1 MQLRDIAW
9 ASIKRRRGR
18 FGFMLAALTLAV
30 GTVVALVS
38 LSRAMQTEVGAELDR
53 FGANIVITPKV
64 RALDLAYGGVA
75 IAGLSVDAEHLRT
88 RDADLVR
95 TIPNKRNV
103 SAVAP
108 KLIGTI
114 EVEKHRMLLIG
125 VRFTE
130 ERRVKSWWTIH
141 GALPTSA
148 DEVLLG
154 SDASQA
160 LGRRA
165 GASITLDGRP
175 RRVAGVVSPTGSLDD
190 QAVLADLAVAQQALK
205 QPDAVTMI
213 EVSALCTGCP
223 IEDMVQQ
230 MSTVLPQAR
239 VAPIRQAVAAR
250 ERGVRQFTRFAYAV
264 SGIVLLVGTL
274 VVMMTMVSSV
284 VERTQEIGIL
294 RAVGYRR
301 TQVATIVLLESLGI
315 TLAGG
320 LTGWLAGT
328 LAARALG
335 PALAQLTT
343 AIPINYVLGLLAVG
357 AAVALGAAGGSYPAI
372 RAARMDPAEALR
384 HL

>member
-9 ASIKRRRGR
+9 ASIRRRKGR
-18 FGFMLAALTLAV
+18 FGFVLAALTLSV

-38 LSRAMQTEVGAELDR
+38 LSRAMQADVGAEVDR
-53 FGANIVITPKV
+53 FGANIVITPKA
-64 RALDLAYGGVA
+64 RTLDLSYGGVSV
-75 IAGLSVDAEHLRT
+75 AGLSVDTQHLRSQ
-88 RDADLVR
+88 DADLVR

-114 EVEKHRMLLIG
+114 DVEGRRLLLIG
-125 VRFTE
+125 VRFPD

-141 GALPTSA
+141 GTLPSSP

-154 SDASQA
+154 SEASQA

-165 GASITLDGRP
+165 GTSIALAGEQ
-175 RRVAGVVSPTGSLDD
+175 RRVTGVLGPTGSVDD
-190 QAVLADLAVAQQALK
+190 QAIFADLGAAQRALN

-213 EVSALCTGCP
+213 EVSALCSGCP

-230 MSTVLPQAR
+230 MSTVLPHAK

-250 ERGVRQFTRFAYAV
+250 ERGVRQFTRFAYVV

-274 VVMMTMVSSV
+274 VVMTTMMSSV

-301 TQVATIVLLESLGI
+301 TQVATIILLEALAVNF
-315 TLAGG
+315 AGG
-320 LTGWLAGT
+320 LFGWVAGT
-328 LAARALG
+328 VISRTFGPAIAQITTPIPVSFALG
-335 PALAQLTT
+335 FAAIAT
-343 AIPINYVLGLLAVG
+343 AVM
-357 AAVALGAAGGSYPAI
+357 LGAAGGSYPAV
-372 RAARMDPAEALR
+372 RAARMDPADALR

>member
-9 ASIKRRRGR
+9 ASLKRRKGR
-18 FGFMLAALTLAV
+18 FGFMLAALTLGV
-30 GTVVALVS
+30 GTVVALAS

-64 RALDLAYGGVA
+64 RSLDLAYGGLAV
-75 IAGLSVDAEHLRT
+75 AGLAVDAEHLGT
-88 RDADLVR
+88 HDADLVR

-114 EVEKHRMLLIG
+114 DVENRRLLLIG
-125 VRFTE
+125 VRFAD

-141 GALPTSA
+141 GSLPSSP

-154 SDASQA
+154 SDAAVA

-165 GASITLDGRP
+165 GATIVLDGRA
-175 RRVAGVVSPTGSLDD
+175 RRIAGVLSPTGSLDD
-190 QAVLADLAVAQQALK
+190 QAVLSDLAVAQRALN

-223 IEDMVQQ
+223 IEDMVRQ
-230 MSTVLPQAR
+230 MSVVLPHAR

-250 ERGVRQFTRFAYAV
+250 EQGVRQFTRFAYAV
-264 SGIVLLVGTL
+264 SAVVLLVGTL
-274 VVMMTMVSSV
+274 LVMTTMMSSV

-301 TQVATIVLLESLGI
+301 TQVATIVLLEALGVNA
-315 TLAGG
+315 LGG
-320 LTGWLAGT
+320 IAGWLAGT
-328 LAARALG
+328 FASRALG
-335 PALAQLTT
+335 PTLAQLTT
-343 AIPINYVLGLLAVG
+343 PIPINYLLGI
-357 AAVALGAAGGSYPAI
+357 AAVAGAVVLGAAGGSYPAV
-372 RAARMDPAEALR
+372 RAARMDPAAALR

>member
-18 FGFMLAALTLAV
+18 FGFILAALTLAV

-64 RALDLAYGGVA
+64 RALDVAYGGLAV
-75 IAGLSVDAEHLRT
+75 AGLSVDAEQLRT
-88 RDADLVR
+88 QDADLVR

-114 EVEKHRMLLIG
+114 EIEEHRLLLIG

-141 GALPTSA
+141 GALPASA

-165 GASITLDGRP
+165 GASVMLDGQP
-175 RRVAGVVSPTGSLDD
+175 RRVAGVLSPTGSLDD
-190 QAVLADLAVAQQALK
+190 QAVLSDLTAAQAALK
-205 QPDAVTMI
+205 QPEAVTMI

-230 MSTVLPQAR
+230 MSTVLPHAR

-274 VVMMTMVSSV
+274 VVMMTMMSSV

-320 LTGWLAGT
+320 LTGWLVGT
-328 LAARALG
+328 LASRALG
-335 PALAQLTT
+335 PALAQLSTP
-343 AIPINYVLGLLAVG
+343 IPVNYVLGLLAVG
-357 AAVALGAAGGSYPAI
+357 AAVALGAVGGSYPAI

-384 HL
+384 QL